1 MYKIKKIIFIIFSIF
16 SCNLISDE
24 IQPVGNFNISQ
35 YLGKWYEIA
44 RLDHWFER
52 DMAQVSASYSM
63 EKDGS
68 IIVINRGIKKSDKQ
82 KVAHGKAR
90 LVKNKDQ
97 GYLEVSFFWPF
108 STPYIIF
115 ELDENYQYAYVT
127 SDSKS
132 YLWLLA
138 RNPCV
143 PQKLKDDF
151 EKKTYSLGFDIS
163 ELIYVD
169 HACDLNKKTN

>member
-1 MYKIKKIIFIIFSIF
+1 MVLDTITMVCQTYLMYKIKKIIFIIFSIF

-68 IIVINRGIKKSDKQ
+68 IIVINRGIKKSDK
-82 KVAHGKAR
+82 H
-90 LVKNKDQ
+90 
-97 GYLEVSFFWPF
+97 S
-108 STPYIIF
+108 
-115 ELDENYQYAYVT
+115 
-127 SDSKS
+127 
-132 YLWLLA
+132 
-138 RNPCV
+138 
-143 PQKLKDDF
+143 
-151 EKKTYSLGFDIS
+151 
-163 ELIYVD
+163 
-169 HACDLNKKTN
+169 